1 MRGRVEQGDVGP
13 AGQGRGS
20 PAAIQYS
27 VDATGMPSAS
37 TTRAANSASIGQRM
51 RPSRCGGVTRW
62 AIGPVRVT
70 RPPRP
75 RSAPSPASTS
85 RLSRTS
91 TRDSAQEAAKLYP
104 WNSVKISVVKV
115 W

>member
-1 MRGRVEQGDVGP
+1 MRGRVEQETLAPPDR
-13 AGQGRGS
+13 AGGS
-20 PAAIQYS
+20 PAVIQYS

-37 TTRAANSASIGQRM
+37 TTRAANSASTGQRI

-62 AIGPVRVT
+62 VSGPVLVT
-70 RPPRP
+70 RPPRL
-75 RSAPSPASTS
+75 RSAPSPASSS

-104 WNSVKISVVKV
+104 
-115 W
+115 